1 MDIYEE
7 ITRLR
12 REGRRG
18 ALATIINVRG
28 SIPSFESAKMLV
40 RDDGT
45 IVGQAFHPDTQ
56 ASPAFMATPRSGQE
70 SEEPGN
76 VQEIQTP

>member
-1 MDIYEE
+1 MSTGIDGFSPTFCR
-7 ITRLR
+7 TRLP
-12 REGRRG
+12 GSPFLLIAG
-18 ALATIINVRG
+18 DIN
-28 SIPSFESAKMLV
+28 
-40 RDDGT
+40 DDGT

-56 ASPAFMATPRSGQE
+56 ASPAFMATPRSEQE